1 MEGQED
7 YINIK
12 KEIKK
17 VALIKE
23 EECTCPMCTKSSMEQ
38 GQSYSCK
45 KMPGAFFGVCSLD
58 FFNPSSNEPRL

>member
-45 KMPGAFFGVCSLD
+45 KMPGAFFGVVHYNL
-58 FFNPSSNEPRL
+58 FNPPSNG